1 MSSLSQAVGVNC
13 SKSTTTVIVCESQL
27 NWTAPP
33 TEYNGNTIHILEPC
47 RDQCDGDVFRLDDIV
62 TCDDI
67 FRPDDVVTRGEI
79 LRPVVVVTRGVVLRP
94 GEVMGSVLT

>member
-1 MSSLSQAVGVNC
+1 M
-13 SKSTTTVIVCESQL
+13 
-27 NWTAPP
+27 

-47 RDQCDGDVFRLDDIV
+47 RDQCDGDVFRLDEVVTRYDVFRPGDVVTPHGDVFRLDDIV

-67 FRPDDVVTRGEI
+67 FRPDD
-79 LRPVVVVTRGVVLRP
+79 VVTRGVVLRP